1 MALHQ
6 TRPPIPAPGNRA
18 SKATAV
24 GFSDPGKN
32 VQNDCIVSGLCGPDS
47 TSISRVLVIDGKPG
61 KSREIAAGFVG
72 AGGFSV
78 TETASAREGLE
89 AALFTG
95 ADLVV
100 LDAELGDGHSAGL
113 LAQIRSSSDIPVI
126 VISRK
131 ATAGDV
137 VQFLAAGADDCL
149 VEPFGINV
157 LLARAQAVLRRHL
170 WARRR
175 SS

>member
-1 MALHQ
+1 MSLHQ
-6 TRPPIPAPGNRA
+6 ARPPIPKPANRA
-18 SKATAV
+18 SKAIGA
-24 GFSDPGKN
+24 GSAEPGKN
-32 VQNDCIVSGLCGPDS
+32 VQNNFIVSGLCGPDS
-47 TSISRVLVIDGKPG
+47 TSISRVVVIESKPG
-61 KSREIAAGFVG
+61 KSRQIAAGFGG

-95 ADLVV
+95 ANLVV
-100 LDAELGDGHSAGL
+100 LDAELADGNSADL
-113 LAQIRSSSDIPVI
+113 LAQIRSSSEIPVI
-126 VISRK
+126 VISKK
-131 ATAGDV
+131 ANAGEV

-170 WARRR
+170 WARRI